1 MSHLAPVTASIVLA
15 ILLATPAGAAGEGSP
30 TRTLA
35 DLSWIAGSWASSE
48 GGKVSEEHWTKP
60 AGGLMLGIHRD
71 TGPSSVEGAGG
82 GKTSFEFLRI
92 EETSG
97 RITYLA
103 SPQGQPATPFEL
115 VESAAQRAVFANP
128 EHDFPQRILYWREGA
143 SLCAAVEGPIDGE
156 TVSERWCWKPAALK

>member
-1 MSHLAPVTASIVLA
+1 MRHLVPVTASIVLA
-15 ILLATPAGAAGEGSP
+15 VLFAAPAGAAAEGSP
-30 TRTLA
+30 TRSLA
-35 DLSWIAGSWASSE
+35 DLSWMAGSWASSE

-60 AGGLMLGIHRD
+60 AGGLMLGVHRD
-71 TGPSSVEGAGG
+71 MASGGA
-82 GKTSFEFLRI
+82 KTAFEFLRI
-92 EETSG
+92 EESSG
-97 RITYLA
+97 KITYLA